1 MGIMK
6 QKSILFT
13 SALLMVLLLS
23 PVWENRAE
31 SSVSGEKEVV
41 VLLHGLARSNMA
53 MWLLKQRLEEA
64 DLYVK
69 TIDYAS
75 LNQTPEQIVQN
86 ISQQIN
92 ECCRSVNN
100 RVHFVGHSLG
110 GLLIRA
116 YLVENKLDNLGS
128 VVLIG
133 TPNQGSEIADY
144 ANRKWWGKFAG
155 PAALS
160 LGTKKESFPNT
171 LPEPD
176 YPVGIIAGVSSSDNE
191 EIIPGLDDGLVSVE
205 STKLENMQDFI
216 AVPSGHS
223 MMRYNKEVARQT
235 IHFLKHGQFTDPM
248 TK

>member
-1 MGIMK
+1 MK
-6 QKSILFT
+6 QKLLLFT
-13 SALLMVLLLS
+13 LGSLLIFLLV
-23 PVWENRAE
+23 PIWDKPAE
-31 SSVSGEKEVV
+31 SSEPGEKEVV

-53 MWLLKQRLEEA
+53 MWRLKQRLEEA
-64 DLYVK
+64 DYHVE
-69 TIDYAS
+69 TIGYAS
-75 LNQTPEQIVQN
+75 FNRTSQDIILE

-92 ECCRSVNN
+92 DCCRSINN

-116 YLVENKLDNLGS
+116 YLVENRLDNLGR

-133 TPNQGSEIADY
+133 TPNHGSEVADY
-144 ANRKWWGKFAG
+144 ANRKWWGHFAG

-160 LGTKKESFPNT
+160 LGTTKESFPNT

-191 EIIPGLDDGLVSVE
+191 ELIPGLDDGLVSVE
-205 STKLENMQDFI
+205 STKLTNMQDFI

-223 MMRYNKEVARQT
+223 MMRYNKVVASQT
-235 IHFLKHGQFTDPM
+235 IHFLKHGQFNN
-248 TK
+248 

>member
-1 MGIMK
+1 M
-6 QKSILFT
+6 ILF
-13 SALLMVLLLS
+13 LS
-23 PVWENRAE
+23 PVWENQAE

-53 MWLLKQRLEEA
+53 MWRLKQRLEEA
-64 DLYVK
+64 DFYVQ
-69 TIDYAS
+69 TIGYAS

-92 ECCRSVNN
+92 GCCRSINN

-116 YLVENKLDNLGS
+116 YLVENKLDNLGR

-133 TPNQGSEIADY
+133 TPNQGTEIADY
-144 ANRKWWGKFAG
+144 AKRNWWGQFAG
-155 PAALS
+155 PAALA
-160 LGTKKESFPNT
+160 LGTTKESFPNT

-176 YPVGIIAGVSSSDNE
+176 YPVGVIAGVSSSDNE
-191 EIIPGLDDGLVSVE
+191 EMIPGLDDGLVSVE
-205 STKLENMQDFI
+205 STKLKNMQDFI
-216 AVPSGHS
+216 TVPSGHS

-235 IHFLKHGQFTDPM
+235 IHFLQHGQFLKPITN
-248 TK
+248 